1 MTKNVYVILIAPCVL
16 LLVGVLYY
24 PLMTV
29 LAPTF
34 SGEGGFLGRYIPFFV
49 DPYYRVILART
60 LKIACLATLIC
71 TVLGVPT
78 AYFISR
84 RSPGLKSFLMVLS
97 IFPLL
102 INPVIRS
109 FAWINILGR
118 NGVVNSLLLKAGALT
133 EPLTLLY
140 TEFSILMGTVYLF
153 LPLML
158 ITLVGS
164 MDNIEDDVSEAAL
177 SLGASRVASFFK
189 VVLPL
194 SLPGILVGAVLVFT
208 GSITAYTTPNLLGGN
223 RNMLLA
229 TFIYQRAMSLSDWT
243 GAGVIA
249 LIMILLTFIAVN
261 VMQTLARRLD
271 RRLDGGQS

>member
-1 MTKNVYVILIAPCVL
+1 MKRVTYL
-16 LLVGVLYY
+16 LLLFPGLFLLLGALFY
-24 PLMTV
+24 PLLTV

-34 SGEGGFLGRYIPFFV
+34 VDQGFSLSRYVAFFT
-49 DPYYRVILART
+49 DSYYLIILWRTIRVAV
-60 LKIACLATLIC
+60 LATLIC
-71 TVLGVPT
+71 VFAGVPA

-84 RSPGLKSFLMVLS
+84 RRRGLKSFLMALS
-97 IFPLL
+97 LFPLL

-118 NGVVNSLLLKAGALT
+118 NGVINSLLLRLGLLR
-133 EPLTLLY
+133 EPLALLY
-140 TEFSILMGTVYLF
+140 TEFSILAGTVYLF

-164 MDNIEDDVSEAAL
+164 MDNIEDELCEAAE
-177 SLGASRVASFFK
+177 SLGANRVRAFFK

-223 RNMLLA
+223 KNMLMS

-243 GAGVIA
+243 GAAAVA
-249 LIMILLTFIAVN
+249 LVMILITFIAVKI
-261 VMQTLARRLD
+261 MQTLARQMDKR
-271 RRLDGGQS
+271 